1 MSGKRPEGRSPEANI
16 LASPKYSK
24 TLPSAASE
32 PPVSPSGPKS
42 RTEPLTT
49 IAVLPRTAHRR
60 GRFRK
65 ERKPQ
70 PDRKRPR
77 LRSGKRT
84 RLSYRSGDRRT
95 TGPDPRDTV
104 RPPRPAR
111 HTPETSRRNALRRCP
126 FHKYPKR
133 LPFPTEERPP
143 HRTRETPRRPPRH
156 KRPAGPKRRGIGMP
170 NRSGERIPRPM
181 HKTGTRPADG
191 LPLRRTFTRS
201 ATEEG
206 ACPDVRRSPLD
217 RHPVKTT
224 FLPHP
229 RDKREVRKERRPS
242 RGKFPSGR
250 SPVTAPR

>member
-24 TLPSAASE
+24 TLPLRSLRAA
-32 PPVSPSGPKS
+32 PFRLRNRKAARAPC
-42 RTEPLTT
+42 TT

-70 PDRKRPR
+70 PDRRAR

-84 RLSYRSGDRRT
+84 GLPHRSGDRRT
-95 TGPDPRDTV
+95 TGSDPRDAV

-111 HTPETSRRNALRRCP
+111 RTPETSRRNVLRQCLFTNTRND
-126 FHKYPKR
+126 FRSRPKR
-133 LPFPTEERPP
+133 GRRIERGKRPDAPP
-143 HRTRETPRRPPRH
+143 AQTSGRTETPRHRH
-156 KRPAGPKRRGIGMP
+156 AEPLRGKG
-170 NRSGERIPRPM
+170 PRPM

-191 LPLRRTFTRS
+191 LPLRRTSTRT
-201 ATEEG
+201 ATGEG
-206 ACPDVRRSPLD
+206 AWPDVRRSSPD

>member
-24 TLPSAASE
+24 THPSAASE

-49 IAVLPRTAHRR
+49 ISVLPRTAHRR

-111 HTPETSRRNALRRCP
+111 HTPETSRRNVLRRCP

-143 HRTRETPRRPPRH
+143 HRTRETPRRPPPGTNVRPDRNAAASACRTSPGKESPGPCT
-156 KRPAGPKRRGIGMP
+156 KRQQDRQTDCRSVAPSPEPQQKKAHGRTSAGP
-170 NRSGERIPRPM
+170 RSTDIP
-181 HKTGTRPADG
+181 
-191 LPLRRTFTRS
+191 
-201 ATEEG
+201 
-206 ACPDVRRSPLD
+206 
-217 RHPVKTT
+217 
-224 FLPHP
+224 
-229 RDKREVRKERRPS
+229 
-242 RGKFPSGR
+242 
-250 SPVTAPR
+250 

>member
-1 MSGKRPEGRSPEANI
+1 MG
-16 LASPKYSK
+16 
-24 TLPSAASE
+24 
-32 PPVSPSGPKS
+32 
-42 RTEPLTT
+42 PLTT
-49 IAVLPRTAHRR
+49 ISVLPRTAHRR

-111 HTPETSRRNALRRCP
+111 RTPETSRRNVLRRCP

-143 HRTRETPRRPPRH
+143 HRTRKTPRRPPAQTSGRTETPRH
-156 KRPAGPKRRGIGMP
+156 RHAEPLRGKGPPPHAQNG
-170 NRSGERIPRPM
+170 N
-181 HKTGTRPADG
+181 KTG
-191 LPLRRTFTRS
+191 RRTAAPSYLHQNRNRRRRMAGRPQVPDRQSRKNDVPSAPPRQARS
-201 ATEEG
+201 TQG
-206 ACPDVRRSPLD
+206 TPSVP
-217 RHPVKTT
+217 
-224 FLPHP
+224 
-229 RDKREVRKERRPS
+229 REVPVRPIAGYSPAMKSFISRSRASRRCNRRNCAHERCRLWVGC
-242 RGKFPSGR
+242 RIL
-250 SPVTAPR
+250 